1 MAFLRK
7 DSVRFKVFVGKIF
20 LQRIKNCKYLCCE
33 IFYENEKNIQ
43 QNMAKF
49 AQIFGILKSIFK

>member
-7 DSVRFKVFVGKIF
+7 ESVRCKVFVGKIF
-20 LQRIKNCKYLCCE
+20 LQHVKNCKYLCCE

-43 QNMAKF
+43 QNIAEF
-49 AQIFGILKSIFK
+49 DQIF